1 MNNQLLEAIT
11 ERDITIGT
19 LKQIEAERK
28 AFLTVVVPR
37 YIKEIYGLRKIY
49 RRFRIRE
56 ILALFCIGRK
66 TLPEDRKATK
76 QLGKD
81 IKRYRMDLAEAIVED
96 KLAYLAFRGWGVEL
110 FNKFNKHVQD
120 LSFEHYCRHGH
131 FPVGA
136 SRMKDR
142 R

>member
-1 MNNQLLEAIT
+1 MNKQLIEAIT

-19 LKQIEAERK
+19 LKDIEAERK

-37 YIKEIYGLRKIY
+37 YIKEIYGLRRIY
-49 RRFRIRE
+49 WRFRIRE

-66 TLPEDRKATK
+66 TLPVDREATK

-81 IKRYRMDLAEAIVED
+81 IKRYRRDLVEVIIED

-110 FNKFNKHVQD
+110 FNKFNKNVRD
-120 LSFEHYCRHGH
+120 LSFAHYLRHGH

-136 SRMKDR
+136 SKMKDKK
-142 R
+142 